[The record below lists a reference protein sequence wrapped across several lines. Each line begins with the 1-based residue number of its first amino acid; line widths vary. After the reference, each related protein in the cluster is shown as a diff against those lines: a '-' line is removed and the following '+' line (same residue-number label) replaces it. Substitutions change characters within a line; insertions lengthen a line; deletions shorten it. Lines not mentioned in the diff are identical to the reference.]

1 MATIGAYDEENF
13 KKVNKTQVRP
23 TVEAVFY
30 GNNVHRVLDLKEA
43 YNLAKN
49 SPGTVELTGMPV
61 YHPTEQELPQDAN
74 VLLFNDGAIFGRT
87 AAARR
92 IVGWPGVCTTTYCA
106 AAPLFQTLTTDRK
119 SVV

>member
-30 GNNVHRVLDLKEA
+30 GNNVHAV
-43 YNLAKN
+43 
-49 SPGTVELTGMPV
+49 
-61 YHPTEQELPQDAN
+61 
-74 VLLFNDGAIFGRT
+74 
-87 AAARR
+87 
-92 IVGWPGVCTTTYCA
+92 
-106 AAPLFQTLTTDRK
+106 DRK